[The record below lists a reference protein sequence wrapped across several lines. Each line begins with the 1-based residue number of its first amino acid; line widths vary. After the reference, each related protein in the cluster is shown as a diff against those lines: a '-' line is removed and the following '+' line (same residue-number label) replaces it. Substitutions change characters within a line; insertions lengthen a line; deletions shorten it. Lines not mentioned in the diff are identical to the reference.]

1 MIVLAREG
9 PVVLFLI
16 VLAEQLGLPLPAV
29 PVLLAMGAMVGAG
42 RFSFA
47 SVLAISV
54 TACVIADFAW
64 YRLGRWRGA
73 SVLRWLCRI
82 SMEPDSCVR
91 TAENRLS
98 TGGARALLIA
108 KFLPGFSTAAPP
120 VAGLIGMRVSRF
132 LLWDGLGA
140 ALWSATYLSLGWMF
154 SDQLERAMHAIADIG
169 GRAFF
174 IALGALAL
182 YVAWKALQ
190 RRRFLREITLDRITP
205 EELFAR
211 LGNGEDIVI
220 VDLRHTA
227 EFEADQKSLPR
238 AMRIAPESIEEQMRA
253 IPSDRE
259 VVLFCT

>member
-1 MIVLAREG
+1 MRVLATQG
-9 PVVLFLI
+9 PLVLFLI

-47 SVLAISV
+47 TVLAISV
-54 TACVIADFAW
+54 GACLVADFAW

-73 SVLRWLCRI
+73 KVLRWLCRI

-91 TAENRLS
+91 TAENRLA
-98 TGGARALLIA
+98 TGGAQALLVA

-132 LLWDGLGA
+132 LWWDGLGA
-140 ALWSATYLSLGWMF
+140 ALWSATYLSLGWLF
-154 SDQLERAMHAIADIG
+154 SDQLERVLQSIADVG

-174 IALGALAL
+174 VAIAALVI
-182 YVAWKALQ
+182 YIAWKAAQ

-205 EELFAR
+205 EELHAR
-211 LGNGEDIVI
+211 LAAGEDIVV

-227 EFEADQKSLPR
+227 EFEADQRSLPR
-238 AMRIAPESIEEQMRA
+238 AMRIAPETIEEQMRG
-253 IPSDRE
+253 IPADRE